1 MQLNGQEMDKKL
13 LVYDLEHMPYGDAL
27 AIQRQVLDRRQQNA
41 IDDTLLLVEH
51 PAVLT
56 LGTRGNY
63 ANIYL
68 PKETLA
74 EQGVTIFEVERGGDV
89 TYHGPGQIVG
99 YPILA
104 LQDFPGSIR
113 GYITAIATAMIEL
126 LQDEFGIVAEQRF
139 DKYSGVWVGEN
150 KIVAMGVAVKRGVTL
165 HGFAFNVNT
174 NLAHFDWINPCGL
187 SKGVTSVERET
198 GQPADFARVRDLVV
212 QYLSRHFERQ
222 PEIRPLSELTDQL
235 AQPTEVTP

>member
-1 MQLNGQEMDKKL
+1 MAGNMAKEL
-13 LVYDLEHMPYGDAL
+13 LVFDLGRMDYGQAL
-27 AIQRQVLDRRQQNA
+27 AIQRALLAKRQQNQVG
-41 IDDTLLLVEH
+41 DMLLLVEH

-56 LGTRGNY
+56 LGTRGDR

-68 PKETLA
+68 PIEKLT
-74 EQGVTIFEVERGGDV
+74 EQGVTIYEVERGGDV

-99 YPILA
+99 YPIVA

-113 GYITAIATAMIEL
+113 GYITAMATALIEL
-126 LQDEFGIVAEQRF
+126 LRDEFGITAEQRF

-150 KIVAMGVAVKRGVTL
+150 KIVAMGVAVKQGVTL

-174 NLAHFDWINPCGL
+174 DLTHFDWINPCGL

-198 GQPADFARVRDLVV
+198 GQMADFSRVKQRVIEYLAR
-212 QYLSRHFERQ
+212 QFAMQPQILSMSHLAALIGKL
-222 PEIRPLSELTDQL
+222 PEEKS
-235 AQPTEVTP
+235 

>member
-1 MQLNGQEMDKKL
+1 MNKNL
-13 LVYDLEHMPYGDAL
+13 LVYDLGQMPYAEAL
-27 AIQRQVLDRRQQNA
+27 AIQRRLLEKRQLGE
-41 IDDTLLLVEH
+41 IEDTLLLVEH

-56 LGTRGNY
+56 LGTRGDY

-68 PKETLA
+68 PKECLA
-74 EQGVTIFEVERGGDV
+74 EQGVSIYEVERGGDV

-99 YPILA
+99 YPIVA

-113 GYITAIATAMIEL
+113 GYITAMATALIDL
-126 LQDEFGIVAEQRF
+126 LRTEFGIVAEQRF

-150 KIVAMGVAVKRGVTL
+150 KIVAIGVAVKRGVTL

-198 GQPADFARVRDLVV
+198 GQTADLDRVKAQVVSHLAR
-212 QYLSRHFERQ
+212 QFQRQ
-222 PEIRPLSELTDQL
+222 PVRRPASELSGPTGSLGHDQ
-235 AQPTEVTP
+235 EVSL

>member
-1 MQLNGQEMDKKL
+1 MNKNL
-13 LVYDLEHMPYGDAL
+13 LVYDLDRMPYAEAL
-27 AIQRQVLDRRQQNA
+27 AIQRRLLEKRQLGE
-41 IDDTLLLVEH
+41 IEDTLLLVEH

-56 LGTRGNY
+56 LGTRGDY

-68 PKETLA
+68 PKERLA
-74 EQGVTIFEVERGGDV
+74 EQGVSIYEVERGGDV

-99 YPILA
+99 YPIVA

-113 GYITAIATAMIEL
+113 GYITAMATALIDL
-126 LQDEFGIVAEQRF
+126 LRTEFGIVAEQRF

-150 KIVAMGVAVKRGVTL
+150 KIVAIGVAVKRGVTL

-198 GQPADFARVRDLVV
+198 GQTADLDWVKAQVVSHLAR
-212 QYLSRHFERQ
+212 QFQRQ
-222 PEIRPLSELTDQL
+222 PVRRPASELSGPTGSLGHDQ
-235 AQPTEVTP
+235 EVSL

>member
-1 MQLNGQEMDKKL
+1 MNKNL
-13 LVYDLEHMPYGDAL
+13 LVYDLGRMPYAEAL
-27 AIQRQVLDRRQQNA
+27 AIQRRLLEKRQLGE
-41 IDDTLLLVEH
+41 IEDTLLLVEH

-56 LGTRGNY
+56 LGTRGDY

-68 PKETLA
+68 PKERLA
-74 EQGVTIFEVERGGDV
+74 EQGVSIYEVERGGDV

-99 YPILA
+99 YPIVA

-113 GYITAIATAMIEL
+113 GYITAMATALIDL
-126 LQDEFGIVAEQRF
+126 LRTEFGIVAEQRF

-150 KIVAMGVAVKRGVTL
+150 KIVAIGVAVKRGVTL

-198 GQPADFARVRDLVV
+198 GQTADLDRVKAQVVSHLAR
-212 QYLSRHFERQ
+212 QFQRQ
-222 PEIRPLSELTDQL
+222 PVWRPASELSGPTGSLGHDQ
-235 AQPTEVTP
+235 EVSL

>member
-1 MQLNGQEMDKKL
+1 MNKNL
-13 LVYDLEHMPYGDAL
+13 LVYDLDRMPYAEAL
-27 AIQRQVLDRRQQNA
+27 AIQRRLLEKRQLGE
-41 IDDTLLLVEH
+41 IEDTLLLVEH
-51 PAVLT
+51 PDVLT
-56 LGTRGNY
+56 LGTRGDY

-68 PKETLA
+68 PKERLA
-74 EQGVTIFEVERGGDV
+74 EQGVSIYEVERGGDV

-99 YPILA
+99 YPIVA

-113 GYITAIATAMIEL
+113 GYITAMATALIDL
-126 LQDEFGIVAEQRF
+126 LRTEFGIVAEQRF

-150 KIVAMGVAVKRGVTL
+150 KIVAIGVAVKRGVTL

-198 GQPADFARVRDLVV
+198 GQTADLDRVKAQVVSHLAR
-212 QYLSRHFERQ
+212 QFQRQ
-222 PEIRPLSELTDQL
+222 PVRRPASELSGPTGSLGHDQ
-235 AQPTEVTP
+235 EVSL

>member
-1 MQLNGQEMDKKL
+1 MNKNL
-13 LVYDLEHMPYGDAL
+13 LVYDLDRMPYAEAL
-27 AIQRQVLDRRQQNA
+27 AIQRRLLEKRQLGE
-41 IDDTLLLVEH
+41 IEDTLLLVEH

-56 LGTRGNY
+56 LGTRGDY

-68 PKETLA
+68 PKERLA
-74 EQGVTIFEVERGGDV
+74 EQGVSIYEVERGGDV

-99 YPILA
+99 YPIVA

-113 GYITAIATAMIEL
+113 GYITAMATALIDL
-126 LQDEFGIVAEQRF
+126 LRTEFGIVAEQRF

-150 KIVAMGVAVKRGVTL
+150 KIVAIGVAVKRGVTL

-198 GQPADFARVRDLVV
+198 GQTADLDRVKAQVVSHLAR
-212 QYLSRHFERQ
+212 QFQRQ
-222 PEIRPLSELTDQL
+222 PVRRPASELSGPTGSLGHDQ
-235 AQPTEVTP
+235 EVSL

>member
-1 MQLNGQEMDKKL
+1 MDKKL
-13 LVYDLEHMPYGDAL
+13 LVYDLEQMPYGEAL
-27 AIQRQVLDRRQQNA
+27 TLQRLVLARRQQGMM
-41 IDDTLLLVEH
+41 DDSLLLVEP

-56 LGTRGNY
+56 LGTRGDY

-74 EQGVTIFEVERGGDV
+74 EQGVAIFEVERGGDV

-99 YPILA
+99 YPIIA

-113 GYITAIATAMIEL
+113 GYITAIATALIDL
-126 LQDEFGIVAEQRF
+126 LKDEFGISAEQRF

-150 KIVAMGVAVKRGVTL
+150 KIVAMGVAVKRGVTM

-187 SKGVTSVERET
+187 SKGVTSVEREI
-198 GQPADFARVRDLVV
+198 GQPADLARVKHLVIL
-212 QYLSRHFERQ
+212 YLSRQFARQ
-222 PEIRPLSELTDQL
+222 PELRPKSELTDLL
-235 AQPTEVTP
+235 AHPSEEVAP

>member
-1 MQLNGQEMDKKL
+1 MDKKL
-13 LVYDLEHMPYGDAL
+13 MVYDLEQMPYGDAL
-27 AIQRQVLDRRQQNA
+27 AIQRHVLDRRQQGL
-41 IDDTLLLVEH
+41 IDDSLLLVEH

-56 LGTRGNY
+56 LGTRGDY

-74 EQGVTIFEVERGGDV
+74 EQGVSIFEVERGGDV

-99 YPILA
+99 YPIIA
-104 LQDFPGSIR
+104 LQDFPGGIR
-113 GYITAIATAMIEL
+113 GYITAIATALIEL
-126 LQDEFGIVAEQRF
+126 LKDEFGIFAEQRF

-150 KIVAMGVAVKRGVTL
+150 KIVAMGVAVKRGVTM

-198 GQPADFARVRDLVV
+198 GRPADVDRVKNLVI
-212 QYLSRHFERQ
+212 QYLARQ
-222 PEIRPLSELTDQL
+222 FACQTELRSKNELTAL
-235 AQPTEVTP
+235 IAYPSEEVAP

>member
-1 MQLNGQEMDKKL
+1 MSKRL
-13 LVYDLEHMPYGDAL
+13 LVYDLEQMLYGDAL
-27 AIQRQVLDRRQQNA
+27 AIQRHVLGRRQQDLIEDA
-41 IDDTLLLVEH
+41 LLLVEH

-56 LGTRGNY
+56 LGTRGDY

-68 PKETLA
+68 PQERLA
-74 EQGVTIFEVERGGDV
+74 EQGVTIYEVERGGDV

-99 YPILA
+99 YPIIA

-113 GYITAIATAMIEL
+113 GYITAIATALIEL
-126 LQDEFGIVAEQRF
+126 LKDEFGIVAEQRF

-150 KIVAMGVAVKRGVTL
+150 KIVAMGVAVKRGVTM

-174 NLAHFDWINPCGL
+174 NLDHFDWINPCGL

-198 GQPADFARVRDLVV
+198 GRPADYAQVKYLVI
-212 QYLSRHFERQ
+212 QYLSRHFDRQ
-222 PEIRPLSELTDQL
+222 PDVRPLSELTAQL
-235 AQPTEVTP
+235 APPMEVES

>member
-1 MQLNGQEMDKKL
+1 MNKNL
-13 LVYDLEHMPYGDAL
+13 LVYDLGQMPYAEAL
-27 AIQRQVLDRRQQNA
+27 AIQRRLLEKRQLGE
-41 IDDTLLLVEH
+41 IEDTLLLVEH

-56 LGTRGNY
+56 LGTRGDY

-68 PKETLA
+68 PKERLA
-74 EQGVTIFEVERGGDV
+74 EQGVSIYEVERGGDV

-99 YPILA
+99 YPIVA

-113 GYITAIATAMIEL
+113 GYITAMATALIDL
-126 LQDEFGIVAEQRF
+126 LRTEFGIVAEQRF

-150 KIVAMGVAVKRGVTL
+150 KIVAIGVAVKRGVTL

-198 GQPADFARVRDLVV
+198 GQTADLDRVKAQVVSHLAR
-212 QYLSRHFERQ
+212 QFQRQ
-222 PEIRPLSELTDQL
+222 PVRRPASELSGPTGSLGHDQ
-235 AQPTEVTP
+235 EVSL

>member
-1 MQLNGQEMDKKL
+1 MDKKL
-13 LVYDLEHMPYGDAL
+13 LVFDLEQMPYGDAL
-27 AIQRQVLDRRQQNA
+27 TLQRYFLGRRQQNL
-41 IDDTLLLVEH
+41 IEDTLLLVQH

-56 LGTRGNY
+56 LGTRGDY

-68 PKETLA
+68 PKEKLA
-74 EQGVTIFEVERGGDV
+74 EQGVAIYEVERGGDV

-99 YPILA
+99 YPIIA

-113 GYITAIATAMIEL
+113 GYITAIATALIEL
-126 LQDEFGIVAEQRF
+126 LRDEFGIVAEQRF

-150 KIVAMGVAVKRGVTL
+150 KIVAIGVAVKRGVTM

-198 GQPADFARVRDLVV
+198 GQPADLARVKDLVV
-212 QYLSRHFERQ
+212 QYLCRQFDRQ
-222 PEIRPLSELTDQL
+222 PDARPLDERIIQL
-235 AQPTEVTP
+235 AKSTEVTP

>member
-1 MQLNGQEMDKKL
+1 MNKNL
-13 LVYDLEHMPYGDAL
+13 LVYDLGRMPYAEAL
-27 AIQRQVLDRRQQNA
+27 AIQRRLLEKRQLGE
-41 IDDTLLLVEH
+41 IEDTLLLVEH

-56 LGTRGNY
+56 LGTRGDY

-68 PKETLA
+68 PKERLA
-74 EQGVTIFEVERGGDV
+74 EQGVSIYEVERGGDV

-99 YPILA
+99 YPIVA

-113 GYITAIATAMIEL
+113 GYITAMATALIDL
-126 LQDEFGIVAEQRF
+126 LRTEFGIVAEQRF

-150 KIVAMGVAVKRGVTL
+150 KIVAIGVAVKRGVTL

-198 GQPADFARVRDLVV
+198 GQTADLDRVKAQVVSHLAR
-212 QYLSRHFERQ
+212 QFQRQ
-222 PEIRPLSELTDQL
+222 PVRRPASELSGPTGSLGHDQ
-235 AQPTEVTP
+235 EVSL

>member
-1 MQLNGQEMDKKL
+1 MNKNLQ
-13 LVYDLEHMPYGDAL
+13 VYDLDRMPYAEAL
-27 AIQRQVLDRRQQNA
+27 AIQRRLLEKRQLGE
-41 IDDTLLLVEH
+41 IEDTLLLVEH

-56 LGTRGNY
+56 LGTRGDY

-68 PKETLA
+68 PKERLA
-74 EQGVTIFEVERGGDV
+74 EQGVSIYEVERGGDV

-99 YPILA
+99 YPIVA

-113 GYITAIATAMIEL
+113 GYITAMATALIDL
-126 LQDEFGIVAEQRF
+126 LRTEFGIVAEQRF

-150 KIVAMGVAVKRGVTL
+150 KIVAIGVAVKRGVTL

-198 GQPADFARVRDLVV
+198 GQTADLDRVKAQVVSHLAR
-212 QYLSRHFERQ
+212 QFQRQ
-222 PEIRPLSELTDQL
+222 PVRRPASELSGPTGSLGHDQ
-235 AQPTEVTP
+235 EVSL

>member
-1 MQLNGQEMDKKL
+1 MDKKL
-13 LVYDLEHMPYGDAL
+13 LIYDLEQMPYGDAL
-27 AIQRQVLDRRQQNA
+27 TIQRQVLVRRQKDL
-41 IDDTLLLVEH
+41 IGDTLLLVEH

-56 LGTRGNY
+56 LGTRGDY

-68 PKETLA
+68 PKDRLA
-74 EQGVTIFEVERGGDV
+74 EQGVSIFEVERGGDV

-99 YPILA
+99 YPIIA

-113 GYITAIATAMIEL
+113 GYITAIATALIEL
-126 LQDEFGIVAEQRF
+126 LKDEFGIVAEQRF

-150 KIVAMGVAVKRGVTL
+150 KIVAMGVAVKRGVTM

-198 GQPADFARVRDLVV
+198 GCPADYARVRNLVV
-212 QYLSRHFERQ
+212 QYLSRHFDRQ
-222 PEIRPLSELTDQL
+222 PDVRPLSELTGQL
-235 AQPTEVTP
+235 AQSTEVVP